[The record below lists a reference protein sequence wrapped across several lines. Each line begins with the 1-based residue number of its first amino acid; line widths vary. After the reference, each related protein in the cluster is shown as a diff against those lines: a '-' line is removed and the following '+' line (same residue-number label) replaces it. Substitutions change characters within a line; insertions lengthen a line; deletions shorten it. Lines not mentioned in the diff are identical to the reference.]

1 MRTLDGHH
9 HTFYQSQKGEII
21 PVEVESAD
29 NVKAISLRIISLPT
43 IPNTQSSSPRKTSA
57 MKTISK
63 PYRFTRLSAFDE
75 GKSVEKIKRYY

>member
-1 MRTLDGHH
+1 MGTLDGHH

-21 PVEVESAD
+21 PVEVKSAD

-57 MKTISK
+57 SKTTSK
-63 PYRFTRLSAFDE
+63 QYHFTQPSAFDE
-75 GKSVEKIKRYY
+75 DKSVGVLFQ